1 MKEKIESTRVTLSP
15 DGKYR
20 WTYSKS
26 LFKDPTIFLL
36 IWKIFF
42 FILLGVF
49 AFILLLGLIDGNLP
63 ALSDLA
69 VFGYIL
75 LGMTLL
81 VGVGYLLYALIMG
94 GYYTVEFEMD
104 EKGINHRQIAAQ
116 AEKAK
121 KLGKTTAL
129 AGAASGRIGAIGA
142 GIGAQR
148 TEMYTDFSKVRKVKT
163 YPRRDLIKVNE
174 RFGHNQ
180 VYASKDDFVFVS
192 DYIISHCKNVKR

>member
-42 FILLGVF
+42 FILLGIF
-49 AFILLLGLIDGNLP
+49 AFILLLGLIDGSLP
-63 ALSDLA
+63 SLRDLA

-81 VGVGYLLYALIMG
+81 VGVGYLLYAIIMG

-121 KLGKTTAL
+121 KLGKATAL

>member
-1 MKEKIESTRVTLSP
+1 MKEKIQNTRAALSP

-42 FILLGVF
+42 FILLGIV
-49 AFILLLGLIDGNLP
+49 AFILLLGLIDGSLP
-63 ALSDLA
+63 SLRDLA

-121 KLGKTTAL
+121 KLGKATAL

>member
-1 MKEKIESTRVTLSP
+1 MKEKIQNAREALSP

-49 AFILLLGLIDGNLP
+49 AFILLLGLIDGSLP
-63 ALSDLA
+63 SLRDLA

-121 KLGKTTAL
+121 KLGKATAL

>member
-1 MKEKIESTRVTLSP
+1 MKEKIKSTRVTLSP

-42 FILLGVF
+42 FILLGIS
-49 AFILLLGLIDGNLP
+49 AFILLLGLIEGTLP
-63 ALSDLA
+63 VLSDLA

-81 VGVGYLLYALIMG
+81 VGVGYLIYALIMG

-104 EKGINHRQIAAQ
+104 EKGINHRQTAVQ

-121 KLGKTTAL
+121 KLGKATAF
-129 AGAASGRIGAIGA
+129 AGAASGRIGAA
-142 GIGAQR
+142 GIGMSAQR
-148 TEMYTDFSKVRKVKT
+148 TEMYTEFSKVRKIKL
-163 YPRRDLIKVNE
+163 YPCRDLIKVNE

-180 VYASKDDFVFVS
+180 VYALKEDFEFVRDFIVS
-192 DYIISHCKNVKR
+192 NCKNVK